1 MPRAD
6 SGLMQPAALRAGVH
20 AAGRADGRVRPY
32 GPLAVSLVLHLI
44 ALLFIAPWLVMRS
57 VPAPQIEVE
66 VMFEPATPE
75 SPAARPERAVRVAAQ
90 SRPAPAPQPRV
101 QPVKPPVPVAA
112 PKEPPKPAPTPA
124 AQPGQGLSGRAAL
137 AAREA
142 AGLSAPRNAVAPSPV
157 APRHAGE
164 DALQRGSQAAQP
176 VLRAPSLGSAPQPS
190 ARSAAVPSQPG
201 ENRTDGPLTIA
212 GPAAQSQ
219 AANPEFRQAARQGG
233 QSGIRGGSRALDDGL
248 SRQAGNPDQQALV
261 AARAV
266 PRSAPG
272 AGNSGGAQLPALAA
286 PPVSLGT
293 GQGRVAASESLT
305 PGAVRL
311 ASAGVGQAPMG
322 ASRSPAATGSGRG
335 TGPSGSSRSVGPA
348 ERGSGFMQAGA
359 PAATGSGAALAGGG
373 SGASVTGEGRAQQLA
388 GSGGGVREAA
398 TPLLNAAG
406 ASTSARLDSDSGTG
420 QLSGRA
426 DSAAPAQ
433 PVRETR
439 LAALQTEQANGEAR
453 VIEERFNAPALKVNS
468 PRSICELP
476 LMFAGFDRKPI
487 PKGLDSINATAA
499 SLPDETPPRHHPNN
513 QLPRYPFQA
522 LGSRAEGRVVV
533 RAEVQADGQVGQSW
547 IKETSGAQTLDLAAL
562 DTVRGWRFHPGQRHG
577 MAVAM
582 WLDVPIEYKLP

>member
-1 MPRAD
+1 MPSVDTRSARP
-6 SGLMQPAALRAGVH
+6 SEARPA
-20 AAGRADGRVRPY
+20 RADGAVRPY
-32 GPLAVSLVLHLI
+32 APLGVSLVLHLI

-66 VMFEPATPE
+66 IMLEPATSEP
-75 SPAARPERAVRVAAQ
+75 PAARPERAVRVAAQ

-101 QPVKPPVPVAA
+101 QPVKPPLPVAV

-124 AQPGQGLSGRAAL
+124 TQPGQGLSGRAAL
-137 AAREA
+137 AARET
-142 AGLSAPRNAVAPSPV
+142 AGLSAPRNAVAPAPV
-157 APRHAGE
+157 APRQAG
-164 DALQRGSQAAQP
+164 DRALQRGEEAARP

-190 ARSAAVPSQPG
+190 ARSAAVPTRPG
-201 ENRTDGPLTIA
+201 ENLTDGPVTLA
-212 GPAAQSQ
+212 GPAAESQ
-219 AANPEFRQAARQGG
+219 AAEPEFRQAARQGG

-248 SRQAGNPDQQALV
+248 SRQPGSPDQQALV

-266 PRSAPG
+266 PRAVPG
-272 AGNSGGAQLPALAA
+272 AGASGGGQQAALAT
-286 PPVSLGT
+286 PPVSQGT
-293 GQGRVAASESLT
+293 GQGRVAAAESLSAG
-305 PGAVRL
+305 PVRL
-311 ASAGVGQAPMG
+311 ASAGSGQAPVG
-322 ASRSPAATGSGRG
+322 ASRIPAATGSGRG
-335 TGPSGSSRSVGPA
+335 TGTAGVSHNVGPA

-359 PAATGSGAALAGGG
+359 PVATGSGAALAGGG
-373 SGASVTGEGRAQQLA
+373 AGASVAGEGRARQLA
-388 GSGGGVREAA
+388 GSSGGVKESA
-398 TPLLNAAG
+398 TPLLSAAG
-406 ASTSARLDSDSGTG
+406 TQAGSRLDTDSGTG

-487 PKGLDSINATAA
+487 PKGLDSINTTAA

-547 IKETSGAQTLDLAAL
+547 IKETSGAQALDLAAL

>member
-1 MPRAD
+1 M
-6 SGLMQPAALRAGVH
+6 
-20 AAGRADGRVRPY
+20 RPY
-32 GPLAVSLVLHLI
+32 APLGISLVLHLI

-66 VMFEPATPE
+66 VMLEPATPQP
-75 SPAARPERAVRVAAQ
+75 PAARPERAVRIAAQ
-90 SRPAPAPQPRV
+90 SRPAPAPAPRPRV
-101 QPVKPPVPVAA
+101 QPVKPPLPVAP

-124 AQPGQGLSGRAAL
+124 TQPGQGLSGRAAL

-142 AGLSAPRNAVAPSPV
+142 AGLSAPGQAVAPSPV
-157 APRHAGE
+157 APRQAGE
-164 DALQRGSQAAQP
+164 RGLQRGEVAARP
-176 VLRAPSLGSAPQPS
+176 ALRTPSLGSAPQLS
-190 ARSAAVPSQPG
+190 ARSAAVPTRPG
-201 ENRTDGPLTIA
+201 ENRTDGRLNLA
-212 GPAAQSQ
+212 GPAAQAQ
-219 AANPEFRQAARQGG
+219 TAEPEFRQAARLGG
-233 QSGIRGGSRALDDGL
+233 PAGIQGGSRALDDGL
-248 SRQAGNPDQQALV
+248 SRQPGSPDQQALL

-266 PRSAPG
+266 PRAAPG
-272 AGNSGGAQLPALAA
+272 SAAGGGDQSPALAS
-286 PPVSLGT
+286 PTLSQGT
-293 GQGRVAASESLT
+293 GQGRVAAAESLSAG
-305 PGAVRL
+305 PVKL
-311 ASAGVGQAPMG
+311 ASAGSGQAPVG
-322 ASRSPAATGSGRG
+322 ASRTPAATGSGRG
-335 TGPSGSSRSVGPA
+335 TGMSGSSQNAGPA

-359 PAATGSGAALAGGG
+359 PTAAGSGAALAGGG
-373 SGASVTGEGRAQQLA
+373 AGAGTAGEGRAQQWV
-388 GSGGGVREAA
+388 SRGGGVKEAA
-398 TPLLNAAG
+398 TPLLSAAG
-406 ASTSARLDSDSGTG
+406 LNAGSRLDADSGSA
-420 QLSGRA
+420 QMNGRA

-439 LAALQTEQANGEAR
+439 VAALQTEQANGEAR

-547 IKETSGAQTLDLAAL
+547 VKQTSGAQALDLAAL

>member
-1 MPRAD
+1 
-6 SGLMQPAALRAGVH
+6 MQA
-20 AAGRADGRVRPY
+20 Y
-32 GPLAVSLVLHLI
+32 GPLAISLVLHLI
-44 ALLFIAPWLVMRS
+44 ALFFIAPWLVMRS
-57 VPAPQIEVE
+57 VPVPQIEVE
-66 VMFEPATPE
+66 VMLEPATPE
-75 SPAARPERAVRVAAQ
+75 PPVARPERAVRVAAQ
-90 SRPAPAPQPRV
+90 GRPAPDPQRRE
-101 QPVKPPVPVAA
+101 QPVTPPLPVAA
-112 PKEPPKPAPTPA
+112 PKEPPKPSATPA
-124 AQPGQGLSGRAAL
+124 IEAGQGLSGRAAL

-142 AGLSAPRNAVAPSPV
+142 AGLSAPRNAAAPAPV
-157 APRHAGE
+157 EPRHAGE
-164 DALQRGSQAAQP
+164 NDLQRGGRAAQP
-176 VLRAPSLGSAPQPS
+176 VLRAPSLGRAPQPS
-190 ARSAAVPSQPG
+190 ARSAAAPSRPG
-201 ENRTDGPLTIA
+201 ENRADGPLALA

-219 AANPEFRQAARQGG
+219 AAEPEFRQAASLGG

-248 SRQAGNPDQQALV
+248 SRQPGSPDQQALV
-261 AARAV
+261 AERAV

-272 AGNSGGAQLPALAA
+272 AGSGGAQPPALAA
-286 PPVSLGT
+286 PPVSLGA
-293 GQGRVAASESLT
+293 GQGRVAAAESLT
-305 PGAVRL
+305 PAAVRL

-322 ASRSPAATGSGRG
+322 ASRTPAATGSGRG
-335 TGPSGSSRSVGPA
+335 AEPSGASRSVGPA

-359 PAATGSGAALAGGG
+359 AEAAGSGAALAGGG
-373 SGASVTGEGRAQQLA
+373 PGASFSGEGRAPQLA
-388 GSGGGVREAA
+388 GSGGSVREGA
-398 TPLLNAAG
+398 TPLLAAAG
-406 ASTSARLDSDSGTG
+406 SNAGVRLDADSGTG

-433 PVRETR
+433 PMRETR

-499 SLPDETPPRHHPNN
+499 SLPDETPPRHHPGN

-533 RAEVQADGQVGQSW
+533 RAEIQPDGQVGQIW
-547 IKETSGAQTLDLAAL
+547 IKHSSGAQTLDLAAL